1 MKFEK
6 PINIRIIPNYVIKEP
21 ITVDEHLTYIE
32 STENLGGVI
41 TRNDVGRDE
50 RDIQEEVIMKS
61 GGRMEW
67 ALYTNPDYIQQT
79 TPVQLMRIWACQLVT
94 QMVNNKAYVNEVS
107 DEPKFDISD
116 KEKEIFIS
124 VMKKLNEGLNDC
136 LEKSTKSI
144 VMNKKIKK
152 VEL

>member
-50 RDIQEEVIMKS
+50 RDIQEEVIMRS
-61 GGRMEW
+61 GGIMEW

>member
-6 PINIRIIPNYVIKEP
+6 PINIRIIPNYVIKELV
-21 ITVDEHLTYIE
+21 TVDEHLTYME

-41 TRNDVGRDE
+41 TGRDDN
-50 RDIQEEVIMKS
+50 RDIQEEVIMRS

-79 TPVQLMRIWACQLVT
+79 IPIQLMRIWASQLVT
-94 QMVNNKAYVNEVS
+94 QMVNNRAYVNEIS

-124 VMKKLNEGLNDC
+124 VMKKLYEGLNDC
-136 LEKSTKSI
+136 LEESTKSI
-144 VMNKKIKK
+144 VVNKKIKK

>member
-21 ITVDEHLTYIE
+21 VTVDEHLTYME
-32 STENLGGVI
+32 STKNLGGVI
-41 TRNDVGRDE
+41 TGRDDN
-50 RDIQEEVIMKS
+50 RDIREEVIMRS

-79 TPVQLMRIWACQLVT
+79 IPIQLMRIWASQLVT
-94 QMVNNKAYVNEVS
+94 QMVNNRAYVNEIS

-124 VMKKLNEGLNDC
+124 VMKKLHEGLNDC
-136 LEKSTKSI
+136 LEESTKSI
-144 VMNKKIKK
+144 VVNKKIKK

>member
-50 RDIQEEVIMKS
+50 RDIQEEVITRS

-67 ALYTNPDYIQQT
+67 ALYKSPDYIQQT

-107 DEPKFDISD
+107 DEPKFDMSD
-116 KEKEIFIS
+116 KEKEISIS
-124 VMKKLNEGLNDC
+124 VMKKLQEGLNDC

-144 VMNKKIKK
+144 VLNKKIKK

>member
-50 RDIQEEVIMKS
+50 RDIQEEVIMRS

-67 ALYTNPDYIQQT
+67 ALYTNPDYIQT

-144 VMNKKIKK
+144 VLNKKIKK